1 LFNLRE
7 NPLEFLAE
15 HHTREVTRLTG
26 MHPDETQVNLAD
38 DERYAAKL
46 KEMRE
51 LLQAEMLRWD
61 DPWKL
66 WNQ

>member
-1 LFNLRE
+1 
-7 NPLEFLAE
+7 
-15 HHTREVTRLTG
+15 